1 MTAQSRS
8 EIAATTPTPAR
19 RPYIPAV
26 GPRLHKWLVTVFI
39 LVALLVANSVYLSSI
54 TIWEAVTGE
63 TIQNFFYQYMFLG
76 HLVLG
81 LALIGPFLVFVTAH
95 LINTRHRLNR
105 RAIRVGY
112 FLLAASLAVLIS
124 GVLLMRLGPLD
135 LRQPALRAM
144 VYWLHVAAPLVVLW
158 LYWLHR
164 LAGPRIRWRAGLGY
178 IGAVAAACAAMLL
191 MHRTDPRPWYAVGPK
206 EGEKYFH
213 PSLTRTA
220 TGNFIPAPA
229 LMNDAYCRQCHADV
243 HEQWSNS
250 VHRFSSFNNPAYLA
264 SVRETREYSTGRQG
278 NVHRARW
285 CAGCHDPVPLFS
297 GAFDD
302 PKYDDVHDPTAHA
315 GITCTV
321 CHAITNV
328 NSTRGNADYTIEEPL
343 HYPFAYSENAF
354 LQWVN
359 QQLVKAKPEFHKKTF
374 LKPFHKHADFCSTC
388 HKVHLPVELNEYK
401 FVRGQNHHDPFLLS
415 GVSGHGA
422 RSFYY
427 PPHAKQN
434 CASCHMPLVASE
446 DFGAKFFDGA
456 TELSVHNHLFP
467 AANTAVAWFRNRDD
481 IIAAHQAF
489 LKDIIRVD
497 LFGVREEGA
506 IDGKLIAPIR
516 PQVPSLAPG
525 RKYLLEVVIR
535 TLKLGHIF
543 TQGTA
548 DSNEIWLDVTVT
560 SGDRVVG
567 RMGGMNP
574 RREVDPWT
582 HFVNVF
588 LLDRNGNR
596 IDRRNPQDIF
606 VPLYNNQIPPGAAQ
620 TVHLGLE
627 VPPDAKSPL
636 VVDVKLHYRKFDS
649 RYMDFVTQTAKEGDL
664 PIRGHRRNAP
674 YLNELPITTL
684 ATDRVEFPVGDT
696 GDVKT
701 VAAPATSTWERF
713 NDYGIGLLLKDAAEL
728 RQAEQAFI
736 EVKKLGRYDGPLNM
750 ARVYEREGRLDE
762 AVAALRDAG
771 QAKDPPAPPWTIAWL
786 TGVVNRQQGHL
797 EEAERNF
804 RAVLAAPTEEMR
816 RRGFDFRL
824 DYEVINLLAQTLF
837 DRAMAIRDE
846 SHASEREKLLRQAAE
861 QFEATLKLD
870 VENVPAHYGLFQV
883 YTALGDRQLADRH
896 AALHAKYKPD
906 DNARDS
912 AVAAARRKYPAANRA
927 AEKVVIYDLRRPG
940 APGLDAASAQT
951 TDAAAGGGQ

>member
-1 MTAQSRS
+1 MSTESRPVPAES
-8 EIAATTPTPAR
+8 TPAPAR
-19 RPYIPAV
+19 RRYIPAV
-26 GPRLHKWLVTVFI
+26 GPRLHKWLVAVFL
-39 LVALLVANSVYLSSI
+39 LVALLVANSVYLSCV
-54 TIWEAVTGE
+54 TAWEAVSGQ
-63 TIQNFFYQYMFLG
+63 TIQNYFYQYMFLG

-81 LALIGPFLVFVTAH
+81 LALITPFLVFVTAH
-95 LINTRHRLNR
+95 LVNTRHRLNR

-112 FLLAASLAVLIS
+112 FLLIASLAVLIS

-178 IGAVAAACAAMLL
+178 IAAVAAACATMLL

-243 HEQWSNS
+243 HQQWSNS

-264 SVRETREYSTGRQG
+264 SVRETREFSTGRQG

-354 LQWVN
+354 LKWVN
-359 QQLVKAKPEFHKKTF
+359 EKLVKAKPEFHKKTF

-427 PPHAKQN
+427 PPQAKQN
-434 CASCHMPLVASE
+434 CASCHMPLVASG
-446 DFGAKFFDGA
+446 DFGAKYFDGA

-467 AANTAVAWFRNRDD
+467 AANTAVAWFRDRPD

-497 LFGVREEGA
+497 LFGVREDGA
-506 IDGKLIAPIR
+506 IEGKLIAPIR

-525 RKYLLEVVIR
+525 RKYLMEVVIR

-560 SGDRVVG
+560 SGDRVIG
-567 RMGGMNP
+567 RIGGMNQ
-574 RREVDPWT
+574 RREVDPWS

-606 VPLYNNQIPPGAAQ
+606 VPLYNHQIPPGAAQ

-627 VPPDAKSPL
+627 LPPDVKSPL
-636 VVDVKLHYRKFDS
+636 VVDVKLQYRKFDA
-649 RYMDFVTQTAKEGDL
+649 RYMDFVTQSAKEGDL
-664 PIRGHRRNAP
+664 PIRGHRRGTPFVND
-674 YLNELPITTL
+674 LPITTL
-684 ATDRVEFPVGDT
+684 ATDLVEFPVGEAAA
-696 GDVKT
+696 KT
-701 VAAPATSTWERF
+701 VESPAIPAWERF

-728 RQAEQAFI
+728 RQAEHAFL

-762 AVAALRDAG
+762 AVAALREAG
-771 QAKDPPAPPWTIAWL
+771 AAKDPPAPPWTIAWL

-797 EEAERNF
+797 EEAEKNF
-804 RAVLAAPTEEMR
+804 RAVLAAPTEEML

-837 DRAMAIRDE
+837 DRAMAIRGD
-846 SHASEREKLLRQAAE
+846 SRADEREKLLRQAAE

-870 VENVPAHYGLFQV
+870 LENVPAHYGLFQV

-912 AVAAARRKYPAANRA
+912 AVAAARKKYPAANRA
-927 AEKVVIYDLRRPG
+927 AEKVVIYDLRRPD
-940 APGLDAASAQT
+940 APGLNAATPQT
-951 TDAAAGGGQ
+951 VPAGAGGGQ